1 MYFVH
6 MCKFNDCTQ
15 KQYQLT
21 ASVYPCCNTLRLS
34 IFCSCFSF
42 VLVSFWTRSRES
54 PCIYL
59 WLKKYLWSIAFI
71 EISEGHCLLSMGISF
86 FEEQQKPFLQLQ
98 PFLFFFFSF
107 AGKGVGLEF
116 SDSVEINDF
125 IQLLLLSF
133 IPLDFIFMLCKI
145 RLSWAMKLYL
155 LWFLGFWYWQDPN
168 GGYGGGPGQ
177 ASI

>member
-1 MYFVH
+1 MHNVWMQISYRVYWHYDITKVLYWYDIHTICAYVQVYFVH

-21 ASVYPCCNTLRLS
+21 ASVHPCCNTLRLS

-59 WLKKYLWSIAFI
+59 WLKKCLWSIAFI
-71 EISEGHCLLSMGISF
+71 EISEGDCLLSMGISF

-125 IQLLLLSF
+125 IQLLLL
-133 IPLDFIFMLCKI
+133 
-145 RLSWAMKLYL
+145 LSLWTLYL
-155 LWFLGFWYWQDPN
+155 CFVR
-168 GGYGGGPGQ
+168 
-177 ASI
+177 